1 VDPKSQY
8 AKKLVPTFRTLNLD
22 LTDLLP
28 PLLQVSPGQVRQ
40 QYVKHV
46 KRAEDRVDMKVRALL
61 VGKHGSL
68 EEETDLTE
76 NVSSRGLRVIST
88 SEWLLDDTILVALPG
103 FHFTSAARVAY
114 CEPLSAGRFG
124 TGVEFILSEEP
135 AEITVLTTALL
146 VVLELLKRKELA
158 RAGCKTSKT
167 AGPGATGQAER
178 RRTPRT
184 AVHIPLFVYG
194 YASADVPYHEEA
206 STITINAQG
215 GLICMQT
222 EVQLGQRLLV
232 TNKANERVQECVVVF
247 VGAQLAAGIAVAFE
261 FPIPMPQFWHDLQ
274 IDKSC

>member
-124 TGVEFILSEEP
+124 TGLEFILSEEP

-146 VVLELLKRKELA
+146 VVLELL
-158 RAGCKTSKT
+158 
-167 AGPGATGQAER
+167 
-178 RRTPRT
+178 
-184 AVHIPLFVYG
+184 
-194 YASADVPYHEEA
+194 
-206 STITINAQG
+206 
-215 GLICMQT
+215 
-222 EVQLGQRLLV
+222 
-232 TNKANERVQECVVVF
+232 
-247 VGAQLAAGIAVAFE
+247 
-261 FPIPMPQFWHDLQ
+261 DLQ
-274 IDKSC
+274 NRRARRYRASGAPTDAPDGCTHPAVRLRLRVSGRPVP